1 MLPAALFGAVY
12 VPNFILQAVGRSEPE
27 LRTQPLAIIGGPPPI
42 YQVVALN
49 HLAEI
54 PGVSCGMTKA
64 AATQFAQVTI
74 RPRCKAREE
83 AAHAALLDVAWS
95 ITPRVEDAAPD
106 TLLIDISGLSSLFGN
121 EEAIAR
127 EIASRASTLG
137 LDVHVAISANVETAR
152 IVARALPGP
161 TIVPQGEERRFLET
175 LPVSMLSPSQELSDI
190 FDRWGVTTCK
200 ALASLPVLSLSEC
213 VGQEGIRLQAI
224 ASGKGMR
231 PLLLAEPA
239 QHFEEWFELDEAVD
253 DLEALSFL
261 LGRLLDQLS
270 ARLSARALSI
280 AAVQVN
286 FELQPAFDHAFDISR
301 ELLRVKQTARTFSC
315 GLELPVPTRDS
326 KLLLKLLRLRLQ
338 SRPPDAPIQK
348 IHMAAQSSLARI
360 TQGSLFS
367 PSAPDPDKLGL
378 TIARIAAVVGEGNV
392 GSPQLLDSHRPDTFH
407 MQKFSIAAAD
417 LHTPRSAAKRF
428 TKNNSQNSSSRHFTK
443 EVPAMALHVFR
454 PPVPARVRLQGN
466 KPVFASFQG
475 CPGKVIHA
483 SGPWRS
489 SGQWWEDKPW
499 QEDAWDLE
507 IIFAGES
514 PATHSF
520 SGYANKLD
528 IRHSERS
535 EESAL
540 HDNSRKREI
549 LRRFACLRRQA
560 PRNDNQNMLS
570 RSFLYRFCY
579 DCLLEKWFVRG
590 VYD

>member
-1 MLPAALFGAVY
+1 MLLAALFGAVY
-12 VPNFILQAVGRSEPE
+12 VPNFILQAIARCEPE
-27 LRTQPLAIIGGPPPI
+27 LRTQPLAIIDGSPPT

-49 HLAEI
+49 RLAEI
-54 PGVSCGMTKA
+54 LGVACGMTKA
-64 AATQFAQVTI
+64 AVSQFVQVTI
-74 RPRCKAREE
+74 RTRCRVREE

-95 ITPRVEDAAPD
+95 ITPRVEDAARD

-121 EEAIAR
+121 AETIAH
-127 EIASRASTLG
+127 EIASRASTFG
-137 LDVHVAISANVETAR
+137 MHVHVAVSANVETAR

-161 TIVPQGEERRFLET
+161 TIVPEGEERRFLET
-175 LPVSMLSPSQELSDI
+175 LPVSMLSPSRELSDI

-231 PLLLAEPA
+231 QLLLAEPA

-286 FELQPAFDHAFDISR
+286 FELQPAFDNAFDTSR
-301 ELLRVKQTARTFSC
+301 ELLRVKPTARTFSC
-315 GLELPVPTRDS
+315 NLELPVPTRDS

-348 IHMAAQSSLARI
+348 IHMAAQSSLARV
-360 TQGSLFS
+360 TQGSLFV
-367 PSAPDPDKLGL
+367 PTAP
-378 TIARIAAVVGEGNV
+378 V
-392 GSPQLLDSHRPDTFH
+392 LDSHRPDAFH
-407 MQKFSIAAAD
+407 MQKFSIITAD
-417 LHTPRSAAKRF
+417 VHASRSASKRF
-428 TKNNSQNSSSRHFTK
+428 VKNKSQNSSNHHSTI
-443 EVPAMALHVFR
+443 EAPAIALHVFR
-454 PPVPARVRLQGN
+454 PPVPARVHLQGN
-466 KPVFASFQG
+466 KPVFVSFQG
-475 CPGKVIHA
+475 CSGKVVHA

-507 IIFAGES
+507 IVFSDES
-514 PATHSF
+514 PAIHGF
-520 SGYANKLD
+520 
-528 IRHSERS
+528 
-535 EESAL
+535 
-540 HDNSRKREI
+540 
-549 LRRFACLRRQA
+549 
-560 PRNDNQNMLS
+560 
-570 RSFLYRFCY
+570 YRFCY
-579 DCLLEKWFVRG
+579 DGLQEKWFVRG

>member
-12 VPNFILQAVGRSEPE
+12 VPNFILQAIARCEPG
-27 LRTQPLAIIGGPPPI
+27 LHSLPLAIIDGSSPT

-54 PGVSCGMTKA
+54 LGVSRGMTKA
-64 AATQFAQVTI
+64 AVTQFAQVTI
-74 RPRCKAREE
+74 RTRCRVREE

-106 TLLIDISGLSSLFGN
+106 TLLIDISGLASLFGDA
-121 EEAIAR
+121 ETIAR
-127 EIASRASTLG
+127 EIVSRASIFG
-137 LDVHVAISANVETAR
+137 MHVHVAVSPNVETAC
-152 IVARALPGP
+152 IVARALPGS
-161 TIVPQGEERRFLET
+161 TIVPEGEERRFLET
-175 LPVSMLSPSQELSDI
+175 LPVSMLSPSQELSDV
-190 FDRWGVTTCK
+190 FARWGVTTCK

-213 VGQEGIRLQAI
+213 VGQEGVRLQAI

-286 FELQPAFDHAFDISR
+286 FELQPAFDNAFDTSR
-301 ELLRVKQTARTFSC
+301 ELLRVKSTARTFSC
-315 GLELPVPTRDS
+315 NLELPVPTRDS

-348 IHMAAQSSLARI
+348 IHIAAQSSLARV
-360 TQGSLFS
+360 TQGSLFV
-367 PSAPDPDKLGL
+367 PAAPDPDKLEL
-378 TIARIAAVVGEGNV
+378 TIARIAAVAGEGNV
-392 GSPQLLDSHRPDTFH
+392 GSPQLLDLHRPDAFH
-407 MQKFSIAAAD
+407 MQKFSIATAD
-417 LHTPRSAAKRF
+417 VHASRSAAKRS
-428 TKNNSQNSSSRHFTK
+428 TTNNSKNDSNRHSTK
-443 EVPAMALHVFR
+443 TVPAIALHVFR
-454 PPVPARVRLQGN
+454 PPVPARVRSQKN
-466 KPVFASFQG
+466 KPIFASFQG
-475 CPGKVIHA
+475 CSGKVVHA

-489 SGQWWEDKPW
+489 SGQWWEDQPW

-507 IIFAGES
+507 IIFSGES
-514 PATHSF
+514 PDTQ
-520 SGYANKLD
+520 G
-528 IRHSERS
+528 
-535 EESAL
+535 
-540 HDNSRKREI
+540 
-549 LRRFACLRRQA
+549 
-560 PRNDNQNMLS
+560 
-570 RSFLYRFCY
+570 LYRFCY
-579 DCLLEKWFVRG
+579 DRLQEKWFVRG

>member
-12 VPNFILQAVGRSEPE
+12 VPNFILQAIARCEPE
-27 LRTQPLAIIGGPPPI
+27 LRTQPLAIIDGSPPT

-49 HLAEI
+49 RLAEI
-54 PGVSCGMTKA
+54 PGVARGMTKA
-64 AATQFAQVTI
+64 AVSQFVQVTI
-74 RPRCKAREE
+74 RTRCRVREE

-95 ITPRVEDAAPD
+95 ITPRVEDAAQD

-121 EEAIAR
+121 AETIAH
-127 EIASRASTLG
+127 EIASRASTFG
-137 LDVHVAISANVETAR
+137 MHVHVAVSANVETAR

-161 TIVPQGEERRFLET
+161 TIVPEGEERRFLET
-175 LPVSMLSPSQELSDI
+175 LPVSMLSPSRELSDI

-231 PLLLAEPA
+231 QLLLAEPA

-286 FELQPAFDHAFDISR
+286 FELQPAFDNAFDTSR
-301 ELLRVKQTARTFSC
+301 ELLRVKPTARTFSC
-315 GLELPVPTRDS
+315 NLELPVPTRDS

-348 IHMAAQSSLARI
+348 IHMAAQSSLARV
-360 TQGSLFS
+360 TQGSLFV
-367 PSAPDPDKLGL
+367 PTAPDPDKLEL
-378 TIARIAAVVGEGNV
+378 TIARIASVVGEGNV
-392 GSPQLLDSHRPDTFH
+392 GSPQLLDSHRPDAFH
-407 MQKFSIAAAD
+407 MQKFSIATAD
-417 LHTPRSAAKRF
+417 VHASRNPAKHF
-428 TKNNSQNSSSRHFTK
+428 ATNNLQNSSNHHSTA
-443 EVPAMALHVFR
+443 EAPAIALHVFR

-475 CPGKVIHA
+475 CSGKVVHA

-489 SGQWWEDKPW
+489 SGQWWEDQPW

-507 IIFAGES
+507 IVFSDES
-514 PATHSF
+514 PATHGF
-520 SGYANKLD
+520 
-528 IRHSERS
+528 
-535 EESAL
+535 
-540 HDNSRKREI
+540 
-549 LRRFACLRRQA
+549 
-560 PRNDNQNMLS
+560 
-570 RSFLYRFCY
+570 YRFCY
-579 DCLLEKWFVRG
+579 DRLQEKWFVRG